1 MASFEFLA
9 VILTG
14 LGLTVSILYYTTV
27 LQNAN
32 KTQQSQLETRQAQL
46 YMQVFQELN
55 SEKRWKEYLDARYSA
70 DWDDYDDFQGK
81 YGRESNPDFFAK
93 LSSMFW
99 TYNAVGM
106 LLFDGLIDARK
117 VYGLMGP
124 MVTAQWDKWNEIVW
138 EMRKELS
145 MPIAYAGFEHLGME
159 MKKLEDEGYHISLA
173 QELIKTDK

>member
-55 SEKRWKEYLDARYSA
+55 SEKRWKEYLDTRYSA
-70 DWDDYDDFQGK
+70 DRSEERRVGK
-81 YGRESNPDFFAK
+81 ECRSRWSP
-93 LSSMFW
+93 
-99 TYNAVGM
+99 
-106 LLFDGLIDARK
+106 
-117 VYGLMGP
+117 
-124 MVTAQWDKWNEIVW
+124 
-138 EMRKELS
+138 
-145 MPIAYAGFEHLGME
+145 
-159 MKKLEDEGYHISLA
+159 YH
-173 QELIKTDK
+173 